1 MNKKI
6 GFTCAYTPVLLIEAA
21 GFSPFRIF
29 PESKAPDQAGHLLH
43 DNLCPHVKKVLD
55 RALADDLPDLEG
67 MVFIN
72 SCDSMRRL
80 ADAWHE
86 ARPDDR
92 IILLDLPSGINN
104 LSLDFLSKEYERL
117 AKTLFKWNNETF
129 SPEIIP
135 EIKPEIELDKI
146 KDKIAT
152 WNLLAASVKKI
163 EEKMS
168 LDYFPG
174 IASALQQIINTAAT
188 DSTDKALAMAQKK
201 IEPEEPA
208 KAGRSPVFVFGNL
221 LFDPKVYDL
230 FEEWNVH
237 VTASD
242 FCTTSRFITP
252 VDTRTDNNIFRSLAD
267 SYLKQTPCARTMDTT
282 TPGSIAQRIVER
294 AKESNA
300 KGVIGFTLKFCD
312 PYLARIPMIRQALQ
326 KESIPFLTLEGD
338 CTMGSMGQQQ
348 TRIEAFTEM
357 LGV

>member
-6 GFTCAYTPVLLIEAA
+6 GFTCAYTPVPLIEAA

-29 PESKAPDQAGHLLH
+29 PDSKAPDQAGHLLH

-55 RALADDLPDLEG
+55 RALADDLPELDGLI
-67 MVFIN
+67 FIN

-86 ARPDDR
+86 AKPDDP
-92 IILLDLPSGINN
+92 IILVDLPSGTNS

-117 AKTLFKWNNETF
+117 AKTLFRWNNEPF
-129 SPEIIP
+129 S
-135 EIKPEIELDKI
+135 IKKI
-146 KDKIAT
+146 KDKIDN
-152 WNLLAASVKKI
+152 WNLVAASVKKI

-168 LDYFPG
+168 RDYFPG
-174 IASALQQIINTAAT
+174 YASGLQQIINTAAT
-188 DSTDKALAMAQKK
+188 ESTDKALAMAQK
-201 IEPEEPA
+201 ELHQPEEPA
-208 KAGRSPVFVFGNL
+208 KAGLAPVFLFGNL
-221 LFDPKVYDL
+221 LFDPKVFDL
-230 FEEWNVH
+230 FEEWNMH

-242 FCTTSRFITP
+242 FCTTSRFVTQ
-252 VDTRTDNNIFRSLAD
+252 VDTKADNNIFRSLAA
-267 SYLKQTPCARTMDTT
+267 SYMEQTPCARTMDTT
-282 TPGSIAQRIVER
+282 KPGNIAQRIVQR

-326 KESIPFLTLEGD
+326 KESIPFLMLEGD

>member
-6 GFTCAYTPVLLIEAA
+6 GFTCAYTPVPLIEAA

-29 PESKAPDQAGHLLH
+29 PETKASDQAGHLLH

-72 SCDSMRRL
+72 SCDPMRRL

-86 ARPDDR
+86 TRPNDK
-92 IILLDLPSGINN
+92 IILLDLPSGINR
-104 LSLDFLSKEYERL
+104 LSFDFLSKEYERL
-117 AKTLFKWNNETF
+117 AKTLFEWNNETA
-129 SPEIIP
+129 SPEIM
-135 EIKPEIELDKI
+135 LSKI
-146 KDKIAT
+146 QEKINT
-152 WNLLAASVKKI
+152 WNLLAASVKRI
-163 EEKMS
+163 EEKM
-168 LDYFPG
+168 LRNFFPG
-174 IASALQQIINTAAT
+174 YAFGLQQIVNTAAT
-188 DSTDKALAMAQKK
+188 DSIDKALSMAQKK
-201 IEPEEPA
+201 IQSEESA
-208 KAGRSPVFVFGNL
+208 KSGRSPVFVFGNL

-252 VDTRTDNNIFRSLAD
+252 VDTKADNNIFRSLAD
-267 SYLKQTPCARTMDTT
+267 SYLKQTPCARTMDISK
-282 TPGSIAQRIVER
+282 PGSIAQRIVER

-312 PYLARIPMIRQALQ
+312 PYLARIPMIRKALQ
-326 KESIPFLTLEGD
+326 KESIPFLMLEGD

>member
-6 GFTCAYTPVLLIEAA
+6 GFTCAYTPVPLIEAA

-55 RALADDLPDLEG
+55 RALADDLPDLAG

-92 IILLDLPSGINN
+92 IFLLDLPSGINN

-117 AKTLFKWNNETF
+117 AKTLFKWKNETF
-129 SPEIIP
+129 STERVK
-135 EIKPEIELDKI
+135 EKI
-146 KDKIAT
+146 GT
-152 WNLLAASVKKI
+152 WNLLASSVKKI

-168 LDYFPG
+168 QDYFPG
-174 IASALQQIINTAAT
+174 IAFGLQQIINTAAT
-188 DSTDKALAMAQKK
+188 DSTEKALAMAQKK
-201 IEPEEPA
+201 IEPKEPS
-208 KAGRSPVFVFGNL
+208 KAGRAPVFVFGNL
-221 LFDPKVYDL
+221 LFDPTVFDL

-242 FCTTSRFITP
+242 FCTTSRFITQ

-267 SYLKQTPCARTMDTT
+267 SYLKQTPCARTMDTAK
-282 TPGSIAQRIVER
+282 PGSIAQRIVER

-312 PYLARIPMIRQALQ
+312 PYLARIPMIRQALK
-326 KESIPFLTLEGD
+326 KESIPFLMLEGD
-338 CTMGSMGQQQ
+338 CTKGSMGQQQ

>member
-6 GFTCAYTPVLLIEAA
+6 GFTCAYTPVPLIEAA

-29 PESKAPDQAGHLLH
+29 PETTAPDQAGHLLH

-55 RALADDLPDLEG
+55 RAFANDLPELEG

-86 ARPDDR
+86 ARPDDP
-92 IILLDLPSGINN
+92 IILLDLPSGTDS

-117 AKTLFKWNNETF
+117 AKTLFKWNRKTF
-129 SPEIIP
+129 SFE
-135 EIKPEIELDKI
+135 KI
-146 KDKIAT
+146 KQRIDT

-163 EEKMS
+163 EGTMS
-168 LDYFPG
+168 RNYFPG
-174 IASALQQIINTAAT
+174 YASGLQQIINTAAT
-188 DSTDKALAMAQKK
+188 DSTDKALAMVPNR
-201 IEPEEPA
+201 IEPENPDEND
-208 KAGRSPVFVFGNL
+208 RSPVFIFGNL

-230 FEEWNVH
+230 FEDWNVH
-237 VTASD
+237 VSASD

-252 VDTRTDNNIFRSLAD
+252 VDTSSGNNIFRSLAA
-267 SYLKQTPCARTMDTT
+267 SYLEHTPCARTIDPAR
-282 TPGSIAQRIVER
+282 PGSIAQRIVQQ
-294 AKESNA
+294 AKKSNA

-326 KESIPFLTLEGD
+326 KESIPFLLLEGD
-338 CTMGSMGQQQ
+338 CTTGSMGQQQ

>member
-6 GFTCAYTPVLLIEAA
+6 GFTCAYTPVPLIEAA

-29 PESKAPDQAGHLLH
+29 PESKAPDQAGQLLH

-55 RALADDLPDLEG
+55 RALGDDLPDLEG
-67 MVFIN
+67 MIFIN

-86 ARPDDR
+86 ARPEDK
-92 IILLDLPSGINN
+92 IILIDLPSGIDS
-104 LSLDFLSKEYERL
+104 LSLDFLSTEYERL
-117 AKTLFKWNNETF
+117 ANTLFKWKNLSTEVM
-129 SPEIIP
+129 PDKIPDEIIG
-135 EIKPEIELDKI
+135 KI
-146 KDKIAT
+146 KEKTDQ
-152 WNLLAASVKKI
+152 WNLLAASVNKI
-163 EEKMS
+163 EETMAR
-168 LDYFPG
+168 DYFPG
-174 IASALQQIINTAAT
+174 YASILQQIINTAAT
-188 DSTDKALAMAQKK
+188 ESIEKALAMAQNK
-201 IEPEEPA
+201 IKPEKPA
-208 KAGRSPVFVFGNL
+208 KTGKAPVFVFGNL

-230 FEEWNVH
+230 FEEWNIH

-242 FCTTSRFITP
+242 FCTSSRFITQ
-252 VDTRTDNNIFRSLAD
+252 VDTSTDDNIFRSMAA
-267 SYLKQTPCARTMDTT
+267 SYLKQAPCARTMDTT
-282 TPGSIAQRIVER
+282 MPGGIAQKIVER
-294 AKESNA
+294 AKAVNA

-326 KESIPFLTLEGD
+326 KKSIPFLMLEGD

>member
-6 GFTCAYTPVLLIEAA
+6 GFTCAYTPVPLIEAA

-80 ADAWHE
+80 ADAWNE

-92 IILLDLPSGINN
+92 IILLDLPSGINS

-117 AKTLFKWNNETF
+117 AKTLFNWNNESF
-129 SPEIIP
+129 SPEIVPETIP
-135 EIKPEIELDKI
+135 EIESNKI

-152 WNLLAASVKKI
+152 WNFLAASVKKI

-168 LDYFPG
+168 SDYFPG
-174 IASALQQIINTAAT
+174 YASRLQQIINAAAT
-188 DSTDKALAMAQKK
+188 DSTDKALAMAQKE

-208 KAGRSPVFVFGNL
+208 QASRSPVFVFGNL
-221 LFDPKVYDL
+221 LFDPKVFDL
-230 FEEWNVH
+230 FEEWNMH
-237 VTASD
+237 VAASD

-252 VDTRTDNNIFRSLAD
+252 VETKTDNNIFRSLAD

-282 TPGSIAQRIVER
+282 KPGNIAQRIVER
-294 AKESNA
+294 AKESNV

-326 KESIPFLTLEGD
+326 KKSIPFLLLEED

>member
-6 GFTCAYTPVLLIEAA
+6 GFTCAYTPVPLIEAA

-55 RALADDLPDLEG
+55 RALAGDLPDLEG

-80 ADAWHE
+80 ADAWNE

-92 IILLDLPSGINN
+92 IILLDLPSGINS

-117 AKTLFKWNNETF
+117 AKTFFKWNNETF
-129 SPEIIP
+129 SPERI
-135 EIKPEIELDKI
+135 LDKI
-146 KDKIAT
+146 KEKIAT

-168 LDYFPG
+168 REYFPG
-174 IASALQQIINTAAT
+174 IASRLQQIINTAAT
-188 DSTDKALAMAQKK
+188 DSTDKALAMAQKE

-208 KAGRSPVFVFGNL
+208 KTGRLPVFVFGNL
-221 LFDPKVYDL
+221 LFDPKMFDL
-230 FEEWNVH
+230 FEKWNMH

-267 SYLKQTPCARTMDTT
+267 SYFKQTPCARTMDTT
-282 TPGSIAQRIVER
+282 KPGSIAQRIVQR

-300 KGVIGFTLKFCD
+300 KGVIGFILKFCD

-326 KESIPFLTLEGD
+326 KESIPFLLLEGD

>member
-6 GFTCAYTPVLLIEAA
+6 GFTCAYTPVPLIEAA

-29 PESKAPDQAGHLLH
+29 PETKAPDQAGHLLH

-55 RALADDLPDLEG
+55 RALAEDLPDLEG

-129 SPEIIP
+129 STET
-135 EIKPEIELDKI
+135 IKE
-146 KDKIAT
+146 KIAT
-152 WNLLAASVKKI
+152 WNLLAVSVEKI

-168 LDYFPG
+168 RDYFPG
-174 IASALQQIINTAAT
+174 IAFGLQQIINTAAT
-188 DSTDKALAMAQKK
+188 DSTDQALAMAQKK
-201 IEPEEPA
+201 LEPKEPA

-252 VDTRTDNNIFRSLAD
+252 VDTMIDSNIFRSLAD

-282 TPGSIAQRIVER
+282 KPGNIAQKIVER
-294 AKESNA
+294 AKQSNA

-326 KESIPFLTLEGD
+326 KESIPFLMLEGD

>member
-1 MNKKI
+1 MNKRI
-6 GFTCAYTPVLLIEAA
+6 GFTCAYTPVPLIEAA
-21 GFSPFRIF
+21 GFSPLRIF

-86 ARPDDR
+86 TRPDDK
-92 IILLDLPSGINN
+92 IILLDLPSGINR

-117 AKTLFKWNNETF
+117 AKTLFKWNHGTITTEN
-129 SPEIIP
+129 
-135 EIKPEIELDKI
+135 IKDKI
-146 KDKIAT
+146 KDKIDS

-168 LDYFPG
+168 RDYFPG
-174 IASALQQIINTAAT
+174 YASGLQQIVNAAAT
-188 DSTDKALAMAQKK
+188 DSIDKALAMAQEK
-201 IEPEEPA
+201 IEPKEHA
-208 KAGRSPVFVFGNL
+208 KDGRSPVFVFGNL

-230 FEEWNVH
+230 FEDWNVH

-242 FCTTSRFITP
+242 ICTTSRFITP
-252 VDTRTDNNIFRSLAD
+252 VDSKTDNDIFRSLAD
-267 SYLKQTPCARTMDTT
+267 SYLKQTPCARTMDTKN
-282 TPGSIAQRIVER
+282 PGSIAQKIVER

-326 KESIPFLTLEGD
+326 KESIPFLMLEGD

-357 LGV
+357 IGV

>member
-6 GFTCAYTPVLLIEAA
+6 GFTCAYTPVPLIEAA

-86 ARPDDR
+86 TRPDDR
-92 IILLDLPSGINN
+92 IILLDLPSGINS

-117 AKTLFKWNNETF
+117 ANTLFKWNNENF
-129 SPEIIP
+129 STE
-135 EIKPEIELDKI
+135 KI
-146 KDKIAT
+146 KDKITT

-174 IASALQQIINTAAT
+174 IAFRLQQIINTAAT
-188 DSTDKALAMAQKK
+188 DSTDKALEMAQKE
-201 IEPEEPA
+201 IEPKEPA
-208 KAGRSPVFVFGNL
+208 KSDRSPVFVFGNL

-267 SYLKQTPCARTMDTT
+267 SYFKQTPCARTMDTT
-282 TPGSIAQRIVER
+282 KPGSIAQRIVER
-294 AKESNA
+294 AKASNA
-300 KGVIGFTLKFCD
+300 KGVIGFILKFCD

-326 KESIPFLTLEGD
+326 KESIPFIMLEGD

>member
-6 GFTCAYTPVLLIEAA
+6 GFTCAYTPVPLIEAA

-55 RALADDLPDLEG
+55 RALAGDLPDLEG

-80 ADAWHE
+80 ADAWNE

-92 IILLDLPSGINN
+92 IILLDLPSGINS

-117 AKTLFKWNNETF
+117 AKTFFKWNNETF
-129 SPEIIP
+129 SPERI
-135 EIKPEIELDKI
+135 LDKI
-146 KDKIAT
+146 KEKIAT

-168 LDYFPG
+168 REYFPG
-174 IASALQQIINTAAT
+174 IASRLQQIINTAAT
-188 DSTDKALAMAQKK
+188 DSTDKALAMAQKE

-208 KAGRSPVFVFGNL
+208 KTGRLPVFVFGNL
-221 LFDPKVYDL
+221 LFDPKMFDL
-230 FEEWNVH
+230 FEKWNMH

-267 SYLKQTPCARTMDTT
+267 SYFKQTPCARTMDTT
-282 TPGSIAQRIVER
+282 KPGSIAQRIVQR

-326 KESIPFLTLEGD
+326 KESIPFLLLEGD

>member
-6 GFTCAYTPVLLIEAA
+6 GFTCAYTPVPLIEAA

-55 RALADDLPDLEG
+55 RALADDLPELEG

-86 ARPDDR
+86 AKPDDP
-92 IILLDLPSGINN
+92 IILLDLPSGINS

-117 AKTLFKWNNETF
+117 AKTLFKWNNEPF
-129 SPEIIP
+129 STE
-135 EIKPEIELDKI
+135 KI
-146 KDKIAT
+146 KDEIAK

-163 EEKMS
+163 EGIMS
-168 LDYFPG
+168 RNYFPG
-174 IASALQQIINTAAT
+174 IASGLQEIINTAAT
-188 DSTDKALAMAQKK
+188 DSTDKALVMAQNK
-201 IEPEEPA
+201 IEPEKPA
-208 KAGRSPVFVFGNL
+208 KGGQSPVFVFGNL

-230 FEEWNVH
+230 FEEWNMH

-242 FCTTSRFITP
+242 FCTTSRFVTQ
-252 VDTRTDNNIFRSLAD
+252 VDTKADDNIFRSMAI
-267 SYLKQTPCARTMDTT
+267 SYMEQTPCARTMDTT
-282 TPGSIAQRIVER
+282 KPGNIAQKIVQR

-300 KGVIGFTLKFCD
+300 KGVIVFTLKFCD

-326 KESIPFLTLEGD
+326 KESIPFLMLEGD

>member
-6 GFTCAYTPVLLIEAA
+6 GFTCAYTPVPLIEAA
-21 GFSPFRIF
+21 GFAPFRIF

-86 ARPDDR
+86 TRPDDK
-92 IILLDLPSGINN
+92 IILIDLPSGINN
-104 LSLDFLSKEYERL
+104 ISLDFLSKEYERL
-117 AKTLFKWNNETF
+117 AKTLYKWNSETF
-129 SPEIIP
+129 SSEIIP
-135 EIKPEIELDKI
+135 ETILEKI
-146 KDKIAT
+146 QEKIGR

-168 LDYFPG
+168 QDYFPG
-174 IASALQQIINTAAT
+174 IAFELQQIINTAAT

-201 IEPEEPA
+201 IEPKEPA
-208 KAGRSPVFVFGNL
+208 KDGRSSVFVFGNL
-221 LFDPKVYDL
+221 LFDPQVYDL

-252 VDTRTDNNIFRSLAD
+252 VDIRTDNNIFRSLAD
-267 SYLKQTPCARTMDTT
+267 SYLKQTPCARTIDTT
-282 TPGSIAQRIVER
+282 KPGSIAQRIVER
-294 AKESNA
+294 AKSCKA

-326 KESIPFLTLEGD
+326 KESIPFLMLEGD

-348 TRIEAFTEM
+348 TRIEAF
-357 LGV
+357 

>member
-6 GFTCAYTPVLLIEAA
+6 GFTCAYTPVPLIEAA

-29 PESKAPDQAGHLLH
+29 PETKAPDQAGHLLH

-86 ARPDDR
+86 TRPDDR
-92 IILLDLPSGINN
+92 IILLDLPSGINS

-129 SPEIIP
+129 SSEIIP
-135 EIKPEIELDKI
+135 EIKLDDI

-168 LDYFPG
+168 RDYFPG
-174 IASALQQIINTAAT
+174 YAFQLQQIINTAAT

-201 IEPEEPA
+201 IEPKESA
-208 KAGRSPVFVFGNL
+208 KDGRSPVFIFGNL

-230 FEEWNVH
+230 FEEWNMH
-237 VTASD
+237 VIASD

-252 VDTRTDNNIFRSLAD
+252 VDINADNNIFRSLAVA
-267 SYLKQTPCARTMDTT
+267 YLKQTPCARTMDTT
-282 TPGSIAQRIVER
+282 KPGSIAQKIVQR

>member
-6 GFTCAYTPVLLIEAA
+6 GFTCAYTPVPLIEAA

-29 PESKAPDQAGHLLH
+29 PETKAPDQAGHLLH

-55 RALADDLPDLEG
+55 RALAEDLPDLEG

-129 SPEIIP
+129 SLETG
-135 EIKPEIELDKI
+135 LDTI
-146 KDKIAT
+146 QEKIAT
-152 WNLLAASVKKI
+152 WNLLAVSVEKI

-168 LDYFPG
+168 RDYFPG
-174 IASALQQIINTAAT
+174 IASGLQQIINTAAT

-201 IEPEEPA
+201 IEPKEPA

-252 VDTRTDNNIFRSLAD
+252 VDTKTDSNIFRSLAD
-267 SYLKQTPCARTMDTT
+267 SYLKQTPCARTIDTSE
-282 TPGSIAQRIVER
+282 PGSIAQKIVKR

>member
-6 GFTCAYTPVLLIEAA
+6 GFTCAYTPVPLIEAA

-55 RALADDLPDLEG
+55 RALEDDLPELEG

-72 SCDSMRRL
+72 SCDAMRRL

-86 ARPDDR
+86 ARPDDP
-92 IILLDLPSGINN
+92 IILLDLPSGINS

-117 AKTLFKWNNETF
+117 AKTLFKWNNESF
-129 SPEIIP
+129 ST
-135 EIKPEIELDKI
+135 KKI
-146 KDKIAT
+146 KDTIAR

-163 EEKMS
+163 EKKMS
-168 LDYFPG
+168 RNYFPG
-174 IASALQQIINTAAT
+174 IASKLQQIINTAAT
-188 DSTDKALAMAQKK
+188 DSTDKALLMAQHK
-201 IEPEEPA
+201 IDPEESP
-208 KAGRSPVFVFGNL
+208 KGGQSPVFVFGNL

-230 FEEWNVH
+230 FEKWNVH

-242 FCTTSRFITP
+242 FCTTSRFVTP
-252 VDTRTDNNIFRSLAD
+252 VDITADDNIFRSLAS
-267 SYLKQTPCARTMDTT
+267 SYMEQTPCARTMDTT
-282 TPGSIAQRIVER
+282 KPGSIAQKIVQR

-326 KESIPFLTLEGD
+326 KESIPFLMLEGD